1 MNLIKACLALLVK
14 TTESAHKVGKR
25 ASNLILPYLS
35 EKIGDAKY
43 KGMCSEV
50 ALNLCEHVGTGF
62 VIKGLVK
69 HAIKGKNP
77 NMVRENVNI
86 IERIMTEFGA
96 QGFPLQ
102 EVIEFCTTAIGNT
115 NPKIREAVITLL
127 GTIYSYVG
135 DAIKQFLKEVKP
147 STMKLIEEKFS
158 KTNPAE
164 EEDDKSKRK
173 LRDEDG
179 EGPVESGGDLL
190 ANLPR

>member
-1 MNLIKACLALLVK
+1 M
-14 TTESAHKVGKR
+14 
-25 ASNLILPYLS
+25 
-35 EKIGDAKY
+35 
-43 KGMCSEV
+43 
-50 ALNLCEHVGTGF
+50 
-62 VIKGLVK
+62 
-69 HAIKGKNP
+69 
-77 NMVRENVNI
+77 
-86 IERIMTEFGA
+86 
-96 QGFPLQ
+96 
-102 EVIEFCTTAIGNT
+102 
-115 NPKIREAVITLL
+115 L